1 MQTSPEPAD
10 PDAASPDAADLDAAD
25 PDPGDPGDSGA
36 EDPRSEELAAN
47 LAAVHARIDRAMEAA
62 GRQDRPTLIVV
73 TKFFPAADVLRLHRL
88 GVRDVGENRDQE
100 AAAKAAEVTELLRAG
115 TAAPAA
121 PGSAGAPAGPA
132 DDPASE
138 PADDPAADPAS
149 GPAANEEVLH
159 WHFIGQLQS
168 NKARS
173 VTGYADHLHSVDRSS
188 LLKAL
193 IKVAPSAEEPP
204 LTCLIQVDL
213 RDPVPADGRGGADP
227 ALILELADR
236 IAAAPGLALGGL
248 MAVAPLDEP
257 AAPAFRRLR
266 ELSAQLRERH
276 PGADMISAGMSGD
289 LEEAVAHGATH
300 LRVGRDVLG
309 ARPLQR

>member
-10 PDAASPDAADLDAAD
+10 PDAASRDAADLDAAD
-25 PDPGDPGDSGA
+25 PDPGDPGA

-115 TAAPAA
+115 TAAP
-121 PGSAGAPAGPA
+121 GSPGAPAGPA

>member
-10 PDAASPDAADLDAAD
+10 PDAASRDAADLDAAD
-25 PDPGDPGDSGA
+25 PDPGDPGA

-115 TAAPAA
+115 TAAP
-121 PGSAGAPAGPA
+121 GSPGAPAGPA

-236 IAAAPGLALGGL
+236 IASAPGLALGGL

>member
-1 MQTSPEPAD
+1 MQTSPDPASPEPAR
-10 PDAASPDAADLDAAD
+10 PDTAT
-25 PDPGDPGDSGA
+25 PDPARPEQSDGA
-36 EDPRSEELAAN
+36 QDPRSQELAAN
-47 LAAVHARIDRAMEAA
+47 LAAVHDRIDRAMTAV
-62 GRQDRPTLIVV
+62 GRQDRPQLIVV

-100 AAAKAAEVTELLRAG
+100 AAAKAAEVARLL
-115 TAAPAA
+115 
-121 PGSAGAPAGPA
+121 GSASEGADAA
-132 DDPASE
+132 EDPTAPE
-138 PADDPAADPAS
+138 D
-149 GPAANEEVLH
+149 VLH

-168 NKARS
+168 NKVRS
-173 VTGYADHLHSVDRSS
+173 VIGYADHLHSVDRGS

-193 IKVAPSAEEPP
+193 IKAAPDFEERP

-227 ALILELADR
+227 AVIADLAQR
-236 IAAAPGLALGGL
+236 IAAAPGLELGGL

-257 AAPAFRRLR
+257 AAPAFRRLA
-266 ELSAQLRERH
+266 ELSAQLREVH
-276 PGADMISAGMSGD
+276 PQADMISAGMSND

-309 ARPLQR
+309 ERPLQR

>member
-1 MQTSPEPAD
+1 MQTR
-10 PDAASPDAADLDAAD
+10 
-25 PDPGDPGDSGA
+25 PDPAGPDPAGPDPASTDSA
-36 EDPRSEELAAN
+36 TDPAARDPAAQDPRSEELAAN
-47 LAAVHARIDRAMEAA
+47 LAAVHARIDRAMAA
-62 GRQDRPTLIVV
+62 VGRQDRPKLIVV
-73 TKFFPAADVLRLHRL
+73 TKFFPAADVLRLYRL

-100 AAAKAAEVTELLRAG
+100 AAAKAAEVTQLLGGDTDA
-115 TAAPAA
+115 
-121 PGSAGAPAGPA
+121 
-132 DDPASE
+132 
-138 PADDPAADPAS
+138 
-149 GPAANEEVLH
+149 LH

-173 VTGYADHLHSVDRSS
+173 VLGYADHLHSVDRSS

-193 IKVAPSAEEPP
+193 VKAAPAADAPP

-227 ALILELADR
+227 ASIPALAAG
-236 IAAAPGLALGGL
+236 IAEAPGLELGGL

-257 AAPAFRRLR
+257 AAPAFGRLAQ
-266 ELSAQLRERH
+266 LSAELQDTH
-276 PGADMISAGMSGD
+276 PQAHMISAGMSGD

-309 ARPLQR
+309 ERPLQR

>member
-10 PDAASPDAADLDAAD
+10 PDAASRDAADLDAAD
-25 PDPGDPGDSGA
+25 PDPGDPGA

-115 TAAPAA
+115 TAAP
-121 PGSAGAPAGPA
+121 GSPGAPAGPA

-149 GPAANEEVLH
+149 GPAANDEVLH

>member
-1 MQTSPEPAD
+1 MQTSSEAALPESSG
-10 PDAASPDAADLDAAD
+10 PDSASPDPASPEAAQDEL
-25 PDPGDPGDSGA
+25 SGA
-36 EDPRSEELAAN
+36 EAAARDPRSRELAAN
-47 LAAVHARIDRAMEAA
+47 LAAVHARIDRAMAA
-62 GRQDRPTLIVV
+62 VGRRDRPQLIVV
-73 TKFFPAADVLRLHRL
+73 TKFFPAADVVRLHRL

-100 AAAKAAEVTELLRAG
+100 AAAKAAEVTQLLASAPVPGATPSG
-115 TAAPAA
+115 TADAA
-121 PGSAGAPAGPA
+121 PNPP
-132 DDPASE
+132 DPA
-138 PADDPAADPAS
+138 P
-149 GPAANEEVLH
+149 LH

-173 VTGYADHLHSVDRSS
+173 VIGYADHLHSVDRTS

-193 IKVAPSAEEPP
+193 VKGAPAADDRP

-227 ALILELADR
+227 ASIPDLAER
-236 IAAAPGLALGGL
+236 IAAAPGLVLGGL

-257 AAPAFRRLR
+257 AAPAFRRLA
-266 ELSAQLRERH
+266 ELSAQLRVAH
-276 PGADMISAGMSGD
+276 PKADMISAGMSGD

-309 ARPLQR
+309 ERPLQR

>member
-1 MQTSPEPAD
+1 MQTSPEPAS
-10 PDAASPDAADLDAAD
+10 PDAASPDVADPGAAD
-25 PDPGDPGDSGA
+25 PGA

-62 GRQDRPTLIVV
+62 GREDRPTLIVV

-115 TAAPAA
+115 TAAPAT
-121 PGSAGAPAGPA
+121 PESPGAPAGPA
-132 DDPASE
+132 DDPASD
-138 PADDPAADPAS
+138 PADDPGDDPAADPAS
-149 GPAANEEVLH
+149 GPAADEEILH

-193 IKVAPSAEEPP
+193 IKVAPSADEPP

-227 ALILELADR
+227 ASILELADR

-276 PGADMISAGMSGD
+276 PRADMISAGMSGD

>member
-10 PDAASPDAADLDAAD
+10 PDAASRDAADLDAAD
-25 PDPGDPGDSGA
+25 PDPGDPGA

-100 AAAKAAEVTELLRAG
+100 AAAKAAEVTELLRAC
-115 TAAPAA
+115 TAAPAT

-149 GPAANEEVLH
+149 GPAANDEVLH